1 MQHSCMTT
9 LTMTRRGGLTLPP
22 DIRRRLGVDAMNPPL
37 FIVEERDGGV
47 FLQPAAALPVR
58 DIPESQIRDW
68 IQRDEADMKGFR
80 KRSSRAP

>member
-1 MQHSCMTT
+1 MQYRCMTT

-22 DIRRRLGVDAMNPPL
+22 DVRRRLGVNALNPPL
-37 FIVEERDGGV
+37 FILEERDGGV

-68 IQRDEADMKGFR
+68 IRQDEADMAGFR
-80 KRSSRAP
+80 TRKARAR

>member
-1 MQHSCMTT
+1 MTT

-68 IQRDEADMKGFR
+68 IQRDEADMTGFR

>member
-1 MQHSCMTT
+1 MTT

-68 IQRDEADMKGFR
+68 IQRDEADMTGFR
-80 KRSSRAP
+80 KRSLRAP

>member
-1 MQHSCMTT
+1 MTT